1 MRKVVKVTP
10 LKNYC
15 ILVEFE
21 NGENR
26 ISDLKPLLEKKVFS
40 ILKDESVFKQV
51 YLEHGAVTWKD
62 NNGNEIDICPD
73 KLYNSSLSI

>member
-10 LKNYC
+10 LKDYC

-26 ISDLKPLLEKKVFS
+26 IGDLKPLLEKKIFS
-40 ILKDESVFKQV
+40 ILKDESVFNQV